1 MALQI
6 VSASAQTIRA
16 ILRKSEHQIAMSAQ
30 RLSVLAVSMVVVE
43 VHFHVR
49 WLRTTHRTPKSYC
62 TVVLLSCKPVLPS
75 YATALA
81 CPLIAV
87 PSRRLR
93 VVMLEGSIA
102 TA

>member
-1 MALQI
+1 
-6 VSASAQTIRA
+6 
-16 ILRKSEHQIAMSAQ
+16 
-30 RLSVLAVSMVVVE
+30 
-43 VHFHVR
+43 
-49 WLRTTHRTPKSYC
+49 LRTTHRTPKSYC